1 MNFLSKNKFFK
12 ENFITM
18 DATPIVSLFNT
29 EKTAGAQQQNES
41 SKSNNET
48 INQVWTKEHFGEL
61 NGLGQ
66 RKSYLKAN
74 LSLDLKPLKTSWAST
89 HNNEGDINGDEE
101 EEDEEESEFKHETQE
116 MSPTPTT
123 PDKEIVS
130 PSHHARRPMNAFL
143 IFCKK
148 HRPIVRQKFPH
159 LENRGVTRILGEW
172 WALLETNEKS
182 CYTNLAKEYKD
193 AFFSA
198 NPDFKWY
205 KLPAPPLRTLN
216 TRPINVYKISSPLAS
231 PTHPTTNCAEFTPGK
246 LADETQLGN
255 LTSLMQTNC
264 SATKTLDGGN
274 TYSSEVVDSS
284 PFLNNNNNVENN
296 SEKHKQ
302 LLITPITDSVIT
314 SFPPKPIKKRK
325 FYEFSEGDNN
335 NVAQDIFSVKSQGD
349 NNEDV
354 NHNENSCIDDP
365 PECNLNSF
373 NGNEPENMTQQE
385 LMNKVVESMFPDK
398 DVGVDE
404 ETRDEAKETRKS
416 GRSCKGRRYAEFMME
431 GKLLGTKQIK
441 RFTQYK
447 ADINNKFD
455 NVLSNKIE
463 HMVYNKTETTTPKL
477 DLNETIKRL
486 AERTNTKLEDIS
498 EPPDGLV
505 GNKIIK
511 RKRTESE
518 NSDDSILKLQS
529 DFNLHLR
536 IAELPSLSYEA
547 FIQRKKDSKKRK
559 SIRSKSES
567 SLPKTKVL
575 KLPKTESDCLLVGSK
590 KRKNKSNITRLEPV
604 DSYTNDLS
612 SDLFGLATLAEVA
625 ANTQKIN

>member
-1 MNFLSKNKFFK
+1 MDLISKNKPFHK
-12 ENFITM
+12 ENFFTM
-18 DATPIVSLFNT
+18 DTAPIVSLFNMGT
-29 EKTAGAQQQNES
+29 QQQTAS
-41 SKSNNET
+41 GNET
-48 INQVWTKEHFGEL
+48 INQVWTKEHFDEL

-74 LSLDLKPLKTSWAST
+74 LCLDLKPLKTSWAST
-89 HNNEGDINGDEE
+89 NHYERDINGNED
-101 EEDEEESEFKHETQE
+101 EEDEDEGDFKHETQDT
-116 MSPTPTT
+116 SPTPTT

-172 WALLETNEKS
+172 WALLETGEKS

-216 TRPINVYKISSPLAS
+216 TRPISVYKISSPLAS
-231 PTHPTTNCAEFTPGK
+231 PTHTTPTSAEFTPGK

-255 LTSLMQTNC
+255 LTSLMQTIC
-264 SATKTLDGGN
+264 PTTKTPDSHN
-274 TYSSEVVDSS
+274 TYASEAMDTNS
-284 PFLNNNNNVENN
+284 FLNNNNNNNVDVENN

-302 LLITPITDSVIT
+302 LLITPSTDTITT

-325 FYEFSEGDNN
+325 FYEFSESDNN
-335 NVAQDIFSVKSQGD
+335 NVAQDIFGIKSQAEVD
-349 NNEDV
+349 Y
-354 NHNENSCIDDP
+354 NENTFIKDTPDCDP
-365 PECNLNSF
+365 N
-373 NGNEPENMTQQE
+373 NGFHEPENMTQQE
-385 LMNKVVESMFPDK
+385 LMNKVVDSMFPDK
-398 DVGVDE
+398 GAGMDE
-404 ETRDEAKETRKS
+404 ETKDETKETRKS

-447 ADINNKFD
+447 PDIINKFD
-455 NVLSNKIE
+455 NALSNKIE
-463 HMVYNKTETTTPKL
+463 HLVHNKTETATPKL

-486 AERTNTKLEDIS
+486 AERTNTKLEDIGETS
-498 EPPDGLV
+498 DGAIV
-505 GNKIIK
+505 NKALK

-518 NSDDSILKLQS
+518 NSDDTNLLKLQS

-547 FIQRKKDSKKRK
+547 FMQRKKDSKKRK

-567 SLPKTKVL
+567 SITKAKVT
-575 KLPKTESDCLLVGSK
+575 KLPKTENDCLVGSK
-590 KRKNKSNITRLEPV
+590 KRKNKNNIIRLEPH
-604 DSYTNDLS
+604 DSYPNDVS